1 MKPIKVTSAKYFKE
15 YIIEFKFS
23 DGFSNIVDL
32 KNELWG
38 EMFTPLLDKNV
49 FRKFKLNDFTIE
61 WENGADFA
69 PEFLYEK
76 AKKLV
81 SAD

>member
-1 MKPIKVTSAKYFKE
+1 MKPIKVISAKYLKDYE
-15 YIIEFKFS
+15 IEFEFS
-23 DGFSNIVDL
+23 DGFSNIVNL

-38 EMFTPLLDKNV
+38 DMFTPLLDMDN

-69 PEFLYEK
+69 PEFLYDR

-81 SAD
+81 GAE